1 MVQKREA
8 KLANTCSSEQG
19 DRTEILDVE
28 KHCSEEEQD
37 GFVTERFRRGNFVNM
52 KPEDY

>member
-1 MVQKREA
+1 M
-8 KLANTCSSEQG
+8 
-19 DRTEILDVE
+19 DIE

-52 KPEDY
+52 KPEDYYANNGSPLTIQLTATGRSVEIT